1 MTITKKTKRLLNNED
16 FQDIVLNGYIK
27 DGLIN
32 LSLNENVDNQNVR
45 DELKARRI
53 LNDYLKQCL
62 DFDNIEKIRK
72 E

>member
-32 LSLNENVDNQNVR
+32 LSLNENVDNQSVR